1 MGDSAGDSNETER
14 QVTVA
19 PFRMLA
25 REVTNREFTEFVRA
39 TGHVTDPEKSGEGYV
54 WTDRWRAVTGADWR
68 HPNGPASSI
77 ADRVDHPVV
86 QVSWRDAAV
95 YCAWRGQRLPTEP
108 EWEFAARGGDGRRYA
123 WGSTAPAQSGPLPAR
138 RANYGADGCCA
149 ADDTDGFRTTAPVG
163 SFPAG
168 VSPYGLHDMAGNVWE
183 WTTSRFSGQPGWY
196 VIKGGGWGNN
206 PYCLR
211 AAYKH
216 GNPSD
221 IGLDM
226 VGFRC
231 AADESGRVRR

>member
-39 TGHVTDPEKSGEGYV
+39 TGHVADPERSGEGYV

-68 HPNGPASSI
+68 RPNGPASSI

-86 QVSWRDAAV
+86 QVSWRDAAD

-123 WGSTAPAQSGPLPAR
+123 WAVPHPPSPAHFRHAGRITAPTAAARRMTPMDFVKPLPSDR
-138 RANYGADGCCA
+138 FPP
-149 ADDTDGFRTTAPVG
+149 GFPHMVCTTWPAMSGNGQRPD
-163 SFPAG
+163 FPDSLAG
-168 VSPYGLHDMAGNVWE
+168 
-183 WTTSRFSGQPGWY
+183 T
-196 VIKGGGWGNN
+196 
-206 PYCLR
+206 
-211 AAYKH
+211 
-216 GNPSD
+216 
-221 IGLDM
+221 
-226 VGFRC
+226 
-231 AADESGRVRR
+231 

>member
-1 MGDSAGDSNETER
+1 MNSANAKANGRTMIRIFVVFVFFLATVPVSAQPAPLTGIPGGTFRMGDSAGDSNETER

-39 TGHVTDPEKSGEGYV
+39 TGHVTDPERSGEGYV

-68 HPNGPASSI
+68 SN
-77 ADRVDHPVV
+77 
-86 QVSWRDAAV
+86 
-95 YCAWRGQRLPTEP
+95 
-108 EWEFAARGGDGRRYA
+108 
-123 WGSTAPAQSGPLPAR
+123 APAQSGPLPAR

-149 ADDTDGFRTTAPVG
+149 ADDTDGFRKTAPVG

-168 VSPYGLHDMAGNVWE
+168 VSPYG
-183 WTTSRFSGQPGWY
+183 
-196 VIKGGGWGNN
+196 
-206 PYCLR
+206 LR

-231 AADESGRVRR
+231 AADESGRIRR